1 MHIDPTERQK
11 ELLTSFFII
20 GIFVFG
26 FGLGEGALRVLQLAK
41 FGVERS
47 VEKSEV
53 FYVDEKTGLR
63 LPIPGSQH
71 GRITINSLGFRGPEI
86 IVPKPP
92 ATIRLAFL
100 GSSTTYDPYPDD
112 ESNWPHL
119 TAARL
124 EEAFSGCRIDYINA
138 GLPGFSSEHM
148 LSHFEHHVAPLEPDI
163 VVILPGDI
171 NSDADDVVE
180 RKKLHTG
187 THYEPSLLAEYSLLW
202 SKIEKNVHV
211 IKLQRAAHLTQ
222 GKVQFEPGELS
233 RPFARRLTDLVEA
246 ALTTVPVVAVATIS
260 GQLRHEQSPREQ
272 LRAANT
278 ALFFM
283 PYMSIPGLLDARN
296 EYNHVIAEVAQSG
309 GALVIDGQNRIPGDR
324 AHYVDSIHF
333 TPAGSQSMARRVSE
347 VLLRSAAVQ
356 VLRNRCARA
365 AGQRAGQDQSIK

>member
-1 MHIDPTERQK
+1 MPRLNDHKHRMRIDPTERQK
-11 ELLTSFFII
+11 ELLTGFFIV

-71 GRITINSLGFRGPEI
+71 GRIHINSLGFRGPEI
-86 IVPKPP
+86 AVPKPP

-124 EEAFSGCRIDYINA
+124 QEAFSGCRIDYINA

-148 LSHFEHHVAPLEPDI
+148 LSRFEHHVAPLTPDI

-171 NSDADDVVE
+171 NSDADDLVE

-211 IKLQRAAHLTQ
+211 IKLQRSAHLTQ
-222 GKVQFEPGELS
+222 GKIRFKSRELS
-233 RPFARRLTDLVEA
+233 QPFARRLTDLVEG
-246 ALTTVPVVAVATIS
+246 ALTAAPVVAVATIS
-260 GQLRHEQSPREQ
+260 GQLRRGQSPREQ
-272 LRAANT
+272 TRAANT

-283 PYMSIPGLLDARN
+283 PYMSIPGLLNARD
-296 EYNHVIAEVAQSG
+296 EYNRVIAEVAESES
-309 GALVIDGQNRIPGDR
+309 ALVIGGHDRIPGDR
-324 AHYVDSIHF
+324 VHYVDSIHF
-333 TPAGSQSMARRVSE
+333 TPTGSRSMAQRVSE
-347 VLLRSAAVQ
+347 ALLRSAEVQ
-356 VLRNRCARA
+356 ALRNRCAHP
-365 AGQRAGQDQSIK
+365 AG